1 MQRILPM
8 RGALVTKYIRGG
20 IDAPWSWK
28 LRNQLTTG
36 YLRGWLG
43 KYVAAPVARF
53 FGVLTVTGEL
63 RAMLYHADGTY
74 IDYGVLGRRVVTTAY
89 AEFMVDQHQTESSVI
104 GDYKFHDSGVG
115 TTAENSSDTDI
126 ETTDGESRASGTQVE
141 ESSVIYRSVG
151 TISYTTTK
159 AITEHGLF
167 SASTSTTLMD
177 RTKFTAINVVNG
189 DSIQFTYGITYA
201 AGS

>member
-74 IDYGVLGRRVVTTAY
+74 IDYGLCGIYGRPASDRELG
-89 AEFMVDQHQTESSVI
+89 HW
-104 GDYKFHDSGVG
+104 
-115 TTAENSSDTDI
+115 
-126 ETTDGESRASGTQVE
+126 
-141 ESSVIYRSVG
+141 
-151 TISYTTTK
+151 
-159 AITEHGLF
+159 
-167 SASTSTTLMD
+167 
-177 RTKFTAINVVNG
+177 
-189 DSIQFTYGITYA
+189 
-201 AGS
+201 